1 MREKIRL
8 FSFSLFDT
16 GETILGA
23 LVVSTFF
30 PLYITKHIDVKL
42 YSLLYSFSFF
52 ISFIFSLILGKI
64 ADEKA
69 LRKHFFG
76 IFSFLTSLSTLFLF
90 LFYEFPFIALLSFL
104 LLLIFHQQAM
114 VFYNS
119 LLIGFEQKGF
129 TSGIGVAFGYIGSAF
144 ALIFLANSLKEPQ
157 IYVYVTIIFTLLF
170 IPAILFLENPE
181 KKALISLKEIVKDKS
196 FLLFLISL
204 LSITEVA
211 NTLIAMMGVYLREVY
226 DLENIEIYKIIGLS
240 AIGGVLGGIL
250 WGFLTDKLGVNRIFP
265 LGFFLWSI
273 FILLLYVT
281 PKNLLIPLGFFAGL
295 SLSHLWTTGRVFLI
309 KNFPQN
315 TVSVR
320 MSFLSLSERV
330 ASSVGLGLW
339 SLLLFITNNNFKL
352 SALLLIAL
360 PLSGAIIY
368 FLTFFKWK

>member
-1 MREKIRL
+1 M
-8 FSFSLFDT
+8 
-16 GETILGA
+16 
-23 LVVSTFF
+23 
-30 PLYITKHIDVKL
+30 
-42 YSLLYSFSFF
+42 
-52 ISFIFSLILGKI
+52 GKI

-273 FILLLYVT
+273 FILLLYIT